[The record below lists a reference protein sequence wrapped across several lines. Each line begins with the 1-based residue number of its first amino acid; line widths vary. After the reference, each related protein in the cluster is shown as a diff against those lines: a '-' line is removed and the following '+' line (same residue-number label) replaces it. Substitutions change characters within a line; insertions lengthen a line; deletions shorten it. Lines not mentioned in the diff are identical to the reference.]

1 MKRRTHSFT
10 LVELL
15 IVVAIIAVLVALLL
29 PALARVRGRART
41 VKCVNNLHQLH
52 VAYTAI
58 AGGQG
63 GDESFQ
69 RHERMI
75 GWPVMWLHA
84 LKGDRTA
91 FVCPED
97 KTPTATVAEAMV
109 DLYANHPAGQWTY
122 QYTRGL
128 QEFGGPSIRYPNDST
143 VTALHAFASFDL
155 STNNLVLCDYGPLNN
170 IFQYDSDRVR
180 LYEAGWG
187 DPGFANAG
195 QVGFQIS
202 GTNVNL
208 GGGQQWPTELPYGT
222 TYASMGI
229 PNGRGDGYRYDLRD
243 SRGNLL
249 AADFTRAANTTM
261 VVPLLRTSYG
271 LNLRAVT
278 QCQTSGSRGGWY
290 WPRNSD
296 TILLLE
302 YPKPDCVIREAR
314 QSANLVI
321 MESWAQWT
329 NAAGEYSFARHNGR
343 LNVLFDSG
351 RVEAYKPQDIDPG
364 VPANLTNYWLP
375 K

>member
-1 MKRRTHSFT
+1 MKRRLHSFT
-10 LVELL
+10 LIELL
-15 IVVAIIAVLVALLL
+15 IVVAIIGILMALLL
-29 PALARVRGRART
+29 PALGRVRARARA

-52 VAYTAI
+52 VAYSAI
-58 AGGQG
+58 ANGEG

-97 KTPTATVAEAMV
+97 KTPAASVAEAMV
-109 DLYANHPAGQWTY
+109 DLYANHPTNQWTY

-143 VTALHAFASFDL
+143 FTALHAFASYDGVA
-155 STNNLVLCDYGPLNN
+155 SNLVLCDYGPINN
-170 IFQYDSDRVR
+170 IFQYGSVR
-180 LYEAGWG
+180 LYSVGWG
-187 DPGFANAG
+187 DAGFANAG
-195 QVGFQIS
+195 IVGFQIS

-208 GGGQQWPTELPYGT
+208 GGGQQWPTTLPYGT
-222 TYASMGI
+222 TYASVGI
-229 PNGRGDGYRYDLRD
+229 PDRGSGYRYDLRD
-243 SRGNLL
+243 SRGNVL
-249 AADFTRAANTTM
+249 ATDFTRGGGPV

-278 QCQTSGSRGGWY
+278 QGSIGTSGRWY

-314 QSANLVI
+314 QSTNLVI
-321 MESWAQWT
+321 QESWSQWT
-329 NAAGEYSFARHNGR
+329 NAAGQYSFARHNNR

-351 RVEAYKPQDIDPG
+351 RVEAFKPQDIDPG
-364 VPANLTNYWLP
+364 VPANLTNFWLP

>member
-1 MKRRTHSFT
+1 MKRRLHSFT

-15 IVVAIIAVLVALLL
+15 VVVAIIGILVALLL
-29 PALARVRGRART
+29 PAFARVRARARA

-52 VAYTAI
+52 VAYSAI
-58 AGGQG
+58 AGGEG

-69 RHERMI
+69 RHNRMI

-84 LKGDRTA
+84 LKGDRAA

-97 KTPTATVAEAMV
+97 KTPTGLVAEAMV
-109 DLYANHPAGQWTY
+109 DLYANHPTNQWTY

-128 QEFGGPSIRYPNDST
+128 QEFGGPTLPVKNIVY
-143 VTALHAFASFDL
+143 TALHAFASVDL
-155 STNNLVLCDYGPLNN
+155 ATSNLVLCDYGPLNN
-170 IFQYDSDRVR
+170 IDLNWV
-180 LYEAGWG
+180 GWG
-187 DPGFANAG
+187 DVGFANAG
-195 QVGFQIS
+195 QVGFQVS
-202 GTNVNL
+202 GTNVSL
-208 GGGQQWPTELPYGT
+208 GGGQQWPTTLPYGT
-222 TYASMGI
+222 TWASVGI
-229 PNGRGDGYRYDLRD
+229 PNGRGSGYRYDLRD

-249 AADFTRAANTTM
+249 VPDFTRANQTV
-261 VVPLLRTSYG
+261 VVPLLPTSYG

-278 QCQTSGSRGGWY
+278 QGSMPPPSGNGRWY
-290 WPRNSD
+290 WPRNTD

-302 YPKPDCVIREAR
+302 YPKPDCVIR
-314 QSANLVI
+314 QVKTNLTALASVI

-329 NAAGEYSFARHNGR
+329 NAAGQYSFARHNGR

-351 RVEAYKPQDIDPG
+351 RVEAYKPTEIDPG